1 MVLVAIGL
9 VLVALPNGAR
19 SQSLGE
25 VPAVPRAVC
34 GPGSNP
40 EPGLQGRAVAAGSTC
55 NTEQVSHFG
64 ESGGYKVERFV
75 DQAGHECAFY
85 DSTLLFPT
93 NVLNPGSLPTGTYV
107 LDMTD
112 PAHPVHTDTL
122 MTLAMQSPHESL
134 LLNAR
139 RGLLAAV
146 MGNPIV
152 APGIVDIYDVN
163 ADCRHP
169 VLQSSSPLGI
179 LGHESGFSPDG
190 NTFYATSLSNGSI
203 TALDIT
209 NPAAPVP
216 LWLSDLSSHGLM
228 VSDDGN
234 RAYLAAR
241 TGNGSAGNQPGL
253 TIIDTSEIQ
262 SRAANPQP
270 EVISRLTWPG
280 ASVPQIAIPVTI
292 GGHPYVVEMDEF
304 AGAPIPS
311 SDPAVPPGAARIID
325 IADERN
331 PQVVSNIRL
340 DVHTAAGRLATAGD
354 PGADSPLQGYAGHY
368 CAVPQRTDPGIV
380 ACSFIL
386 SGLRVFDIR
395 DPLQPKE
402 IAYFNP
408 PANGESSFAMSAP
421 TFVPARSEIW
431 YTDGNRG
438 FYAVRITNNVWPFP
452 AAAPAA
458 APTTQPAAAP
468 AAATRGQGL
477 PATGARFPM
486 EFGALTLALAVL
498 VRRLARTP
506 SLSRK

>member
-1 MVLVAIGL
+1 MVLVAAAL
-9 VLVALPNGAR
+9 VLVAVPNGAR
-19 SQSLGE
+19 SQSIADAQ
-25 VPAVPRAVC
+25 PVPRAVC

-40 EPGLQGRAVAAGSTC
+40 EPDLQGRAAAPGSTC

-64 ESGGYKVERFV
+64 DSGGFKVERFV
-75 DQAGHECAFY
+75 DQAGHECAFF

-93 NVLNPGSLPTGTYV
+93 NAANPGSLPTGTIV

-112 PAHPVHTDTL
+112 PANPVRTDTL
-122 MTLAMQSPHESL
+122 VTPAMQSPHESL
-134 LLNAR
+134 LLNTK

-152 APGIVDIYDVN
+152 GPGIVDIYDVI

-169 VLQSSSPLGI
+169 VLQSTTPLGI
-179 LGHESGFSPDG
+179 FGHESGFSPDG
-190 NTFYATSLSNGSI
+190 LTFYATSLANSSI
-203 TALDIT
+203 TAIDVT
-209 NPAAPVP
+209 NPALPVP

-241 TGNGSAGNQPGL
+241 DGNGPEGDQPGL
-253 TIIDTSEIQ
+253 TIIDTTDIQ
-262 SRAANPQP
+262 NRVTNPQP

-311 SDPAVPPGAARIID
+311 SDPAVLPGAARIID
-325 IADERN
+325 IAAETN
-331 PQVVSNIRL
+331 PRVVSDIRL
-340 DVHTAAGRLATAGD
+340 EVHTSAGRVASADD

-368 CAVPQRTDPGIV
+368 CSVPQRTDPGIV

-395 DPLQPKE
+395 DPVHPKE

-408 PANGESSFAMSAP
+408 PFDGESSFAMSAP
-421 TFVPARSEIW
+421 TFVPERGEIW

-438 FYAVRITNNVWPFP
+438 FYAVRVTNGVWPFATAAPVTPTTVAP

-458 APTTQPAAAP
+458 TGRL
-468 AAATRGQGL
+468 AATGGPL
-477 PATGARFPM
+477 PLELGA
-486 EFGALTLALAVL
+486 LALALGVL
-498 VRRLARTP
+498 LRRA
-506 SLSRK
+506 SRRATA